1 MEILIDGGSIVHDQ
15 KCGVRRKNE
24 GVLWKKM
31 SMINGEGTK
40 VLFAF
45 FGFSGR

>member
-1 MEILIDGGSIVHDQ
+1 MEITIDDGSIVHDQ

-24 GVLWKKM
+24 GVLRKKT
-31 SMINGEGTK
+31 SMMNGEGMK

-45 FGFSGR
+45 FGFRGR